1 MTEKVSKI
9 YLGMLG
15 LGSEVHR
22 ILNDTTKSKANL
34 DSVFQTQSI
43 QNLPA
48 QEDLISAI
56 GPDMMTLAEHLAFH
70 NPCDILLEDELCWPV
85 KPELDY

>member
-1 MTEKVSKI
+1 MTEKVSRI

-34 DSVFQTQSI
+34 DSVFQT
-43 QNLPA
+43 
-48 QEDLISAI
+48 
-56 GPDMMTLAEHLAFH
+56 
-70 NPCDILLEDELCWPV
+70 
-85 KPELDY
+85 